1 MKLASKADFIASSI
15 NTERAFNAGIN
26 PLLTWDDIRAICDNH
41 TGSDLA
47 CSLLDRLTDMVERRV
62 AT

>member
-1 MKLASKADFIASSI
+1 MKLASTADFIAASI
-15 NTERAFNAGIN
+15 NTTRTFNSDIN
-26 PLLTWDDIRAICDNH
+26 QPLTWDDIRAICDNH

-62 AT
+62 LA